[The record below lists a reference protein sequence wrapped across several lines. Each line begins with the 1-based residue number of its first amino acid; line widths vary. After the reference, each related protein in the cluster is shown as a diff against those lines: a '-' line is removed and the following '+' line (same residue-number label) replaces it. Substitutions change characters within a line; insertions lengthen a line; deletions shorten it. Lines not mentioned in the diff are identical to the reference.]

1 MHLAMLNVSTCP
13 YLHIFIQLIVVGVS
27 GRPGV
32 RAAGHVMLAS
42 GGGTAQAPILCQHL
56 GAFLV
61 SVTMLSW
68 THVASTLVV
77 VGL

>member
-1 MHLAMLNVSTCP
+1 MLNASTCP
-13 YLHIFIQLIVVGVS
+13 YLHIFIQLIAVGVS

-32 RAAGHVMLAS
+32 HAAGRVMLVS

-61 SVTMLSW
+61 SVTVLSW
-68 THVASTLVV
+68 THVASILVV